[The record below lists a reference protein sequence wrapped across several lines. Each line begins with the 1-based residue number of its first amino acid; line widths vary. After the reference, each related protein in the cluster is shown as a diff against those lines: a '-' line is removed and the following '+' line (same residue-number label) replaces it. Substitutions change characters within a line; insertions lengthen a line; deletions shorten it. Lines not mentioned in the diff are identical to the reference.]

1 MGFVTDMTSTPS
13 IQFQNVKFSY
23 GKHEIFQNLSFE
35 VERGQI
41 CGILGANGAGKTT
54 AMQLLMGL
62 LKADYGSII
71 VLGEKLGN
79 HNLHRIGYM
88 PQLNALY
95 QELSVEENLKFFA
108 RMYGM
113 KNRRKRTIAVDKAL
127 ELIEL
132 DERRLDSVSSL
143 SGGMRQRVSLGVALV
158 HSPDVLILDEP
169 TVGLDPQLRAL
180 FWDHFTSLSNLGIT
194 ILISSHTMDDA
205 NHCHRLMFVQEGKI
219 VADGTPGEL
228 RSAVGLT
235 EATLEDAFLHFVNV
249 SKESV

>member
-62 LKADYGSII
+62 LKADDGSII

-79 HNLHRIGYM
+79 HNLHRFGYM

>member
-1 MGFVTDMTSTPS
+1 MTSTPS

-62 LKADYGSII
+62 LKADDGSII

-79 HNLHRIGYM
+79 HNLHRFGYM

>member
-1 MGFVTDMTSTPS
+1 MTSKPS
-13 IQFQNVKFSY
+13 IEFQNVKFSY
-23 GKHEIFQNLSFE
+23 GKREIFQNLSFT

-54 AMQLLMGL
+54 AMQLLIGL
-62 LKADYGSII
+62 LKADNGSIT

-95 QELSVEENLKFFA
+95 QELSVEENLNFFA

-113 KNRRKRTIAVDKAL
+113 TNRQERAIAVDKAL

-132 DERRLDSVSSL
+132 DERRIDSVSNL

-205 NHCHRLMFVQEGKI
+205 NHCQRLMFVQEGKI

-228 RSAVGLT
+228 RTAVGLA
-235 EATLEDAFLHFVNV
+235 EATLEDAFLYFVNV
-249 SKESV
+249 SKGSG

>member
-62 LKADYGSII
+62 LKADDGSII

-79 HNLHRIGYM
+79 HNLHRFGYM

-249 SKESV
+249 AKGSV

>member
-62 LKADYGSII
+62 LKADDGSII

-79 HNLHRIGYM
+79 HNLHRFGYM

-95 QELSVEENLKFFA
+95 QELSVEENLKVFA

>member
-62 LKADYGSII
+62 LKADDGSII

-79 HNLHRIGYM
+79 HNLHRFGYM

-95 QELSVEENLKFFA
+95 QELSVEENLNFFA

-228 RSAVGLT
+228 RSAVELT

>member
-62 LKADYGSII
+62 LKADDGSII

-79 HNLHRIGYM
+79 HNLHRFGYM

-132 DERRLDSVSSL
+132 DERRLESVSSL
-143 SGGMRQRVSLGVALV
+143 SGGMRQRVSLGVPLV

>member
-1 MGFVTDMTSTPS
+1 MTSKPS

-23 GKHEIFQNLSFE
+23 GKREIFQNLSFT

-54 AMQLLMGL
+54 AMQLLIGL
-62 LKADYGSII
+62 LKADDGSIT

-95 QELSVEENLKFFA
+95 QELSVEENLNFFA

-113 KNRRKRTIAVDKAL
+113 TNRQERTIAVDKAL

-132 DERRLDSVSSL
+132 DERRMDFSV
-143 SGGMRQRVSLGVALV
+143 
-158 HSPDVLILDEP
+158 E
-169 TVGLDPQLRAL
+169 
-180 FWDHFTSLSNLGIT
+180 FEWWN
-194 ILISSHTMDDA
+194 
-205 NHCHRLMFVQEGKI
+205 
-219 VADGTPGEL
+219 
-228 RSAVGLT
+228 
-235 EATLEDAFLHFVNV
+235 EATGKLGCCPCSFPRCINFG
-249 SKESV
+249 

>member
-35 VERGQI
+35 VEMGQI

-62 LKADYGSII
+62 LKADDGSII

-79 HNLHRIGYM
+79 HNLHRFGYM

-249 SKESV
+249 SKGSV

>member
-1 MGFVTDMTSTPS
+1 M
-13 IQFQNVKFSY
+13 
-23 GKHEIFQNLSFE
+23 
-35 VERGQI
+35 
-41 CGILGANGAGKTT
+41 GANGAGKTT

-71 VLGEKLGN
+71 VLGERLGN

-95 QELSVEENLKFFA
+95 QELSVEENLNFFA

-113 KNRRKRTIAVDKAL
+113 KNRQKRTIAVDKAL

-249 SKESV
+249 AKGSV

>member
-1 MGFVTDMTSTPS
+1 MGFVTGMTSKPS

-23 GKHEIFQNLSFE
+23 GKHEIFQNLSFA

-71 VLGEKLGN
+71 VLGERLGN

-95 QELSVEENLKFFA
+95 QELSVEENLNFFA

-113 KNRRKRTIAVDKAL
+113 KNRQKRTIAVDKAL

-143 SGGMRQRVSLGVALV
+143 SGGMKQRVSLGVALV

-249 SKESV
+249 AKGSV